1 MRHMSQRLSVRTLT
15 IALCMCMAPSAWAV
29 EKSRPNIVILVADDW
44 GFSDVGA
51 FGGEIATPH
60 LDALAARGSRFSNFH
75 VAATCSPTRAML
87 LTGVDHHRNGVG
99 NMPETTPTE
108 QEGKPGYAGVLAPDT
123 VTLATMLRDV
133 GYHTYIAG
141 KWHVGKAPENLPGRR
156 GFERSF
162 IQADS
167 GTDSWEDRPY
177 MMLYD
182 KTYWFEQDRAAQLS
196 KDFYSSRFFVDKTI
210 GFLREQAAD
219 GKPFMAYIGF
229 QANHIP
235 IQAPAEYVAKYRGRY
250 DQGWTALRQSRRDGA
265 VREGMMPA
273 GMPITTLASTVVWE
287 SLTQDKQRQQAR
299 RMEVYAGMAEAMD
312 AEVGRLVQ
320 HLKLTGQ
327 YDNTVFVFLS
337 DNGSDPADPFN
348 IPTANAWVRMNYQ
361 VDVEPLGGKGTFSA
375 NGPSWASATVG
386 PLQGY
391 KYFASEGGL
400 RVPLIISGLPGV
412 ASVAVVSALTHV
424 NDIVPTLLD
433 AAGIAPHQGQYA
445 GRTVQTLSGHSL
457 MPLLQGKANYAYRR
471 DEALGYEL
479 AGSAALF
486 LGDYKLAIDLRAA
499 SSSDVNV
506 MAAVSLPKGTAT
518 GGAGFSFELPETVRA
533 LVPQEGQIAQ
543 PQASLP
549 TGAPLPSWL
558 KLDAERLRFNASA
571 VPDGSF
577 PLQVVITVAGQRV
590 IVVISERTA

>member
-1 MRHMSQRLSVRTLT
+1 MIRQTNLFWR
-15 IALCMCMAPSAWAV
+15 ALALHLGLCACLLPGAEAAN
-29 EKSRPNIVILVADDW
+29 KGRPNIVILVADDW

-99 NMPETTPTE
+99 NMPETTPPE

-123 VTLATMLRDV
+123 VTLATMLRDA

-141 KWHVGKAPENLPGRR
+141 KWHVGKEPENLPGRR

-167 GTDSWEDRPY
+167 GTDNWENRPY

-182 KTYWFEQDRAAQLS
+182 KTYWFEQDRQAQLP

-210 GFLREQAAD
+210 GYIREQAAD

-235 IQAPAEYVAKYRGRY
+235 IQAPAQFVAKYRGRY
-250 DQGWTALRQSRRDGA
+250 DQGWTALRQARRDGA
-265 VREGMMPA
+265 IRTGMMPP
-273 GMPITTLASTVVWE
+273 GMPLATLPSTVDWN
-287 SLTQDKQRQQAR
+287 SLTPEKQRQQAR

-320 HLKLTGQ
+320 HLQSSGQ

-348 IPTANAWVRMNYQ
+348 IPSANAWVRMNYQ

-400 RVPLIISGLPGV
+400 RVPLIVSGLP
-412 ASVAVVSALTHV
+412 SVVSGTVVSALTHV

-433 AAGIAPHQGQYA
+433 AAGIVPHQGQYA
-445 GRTVQTLSGHSL
+445 GRSVQALSGHSL
-457 MPLLQGKANYAYRR
+457 LPLLQGKASYAYRP

-486 LGDYKLAIDLRAA
+486 LGDYKLVKNIAPLGDGRWRLFNLHQDPGETRDLQSAEPVVFAKLRAA
-499 SSSDVNV
+499 YDQYAQDYGVLPV
-506 MAAVSLPKGTAT
+506 PEGFDLQKAGLHYAIDHYLLPKLRAAWPWCLALT
-518 GGAGFSFELPETVRA
+518 GMVLA
-533 LVPQEGQIAQ
+533 LVV
-543 PQASLP
+543 
-549 TGAPLPSWL
+549 WRRRR
-558 KLDAERLRFNASA
+558 KLIF
-571 VPDGSF
+571 
-577 PLQVVITVAGQRV
+577 
-590 IVVISERTA
+590 

>member
-1 MRHMSQRLSVRTLT
+1 MRQTNISWRALVLQL
-15 IALCMCMAPSAWAV
+15 ALCACLVPGAGAAD
-29 EKSRPNIVILVADDW
+29 KGRPNFVILVADDW

-99 NMPETTPTE
+99 NMPETTPPE

-123 VTLATMLRDV
+123 VTLATMLRDA
-133 GYHTYIAG
+133 GYHTYVAG

-167 GTDSWEDRPY
+167 GTDNWENRPY

-182 KTYWFEQDRAAQLS
+182 KTYWFEQDRPAQLP

-210 GFLREQAAD
+210 GYIREQAAD

-235 IQAPAEYVAKYRGRY
+235 IQAPAEFVAKYRGRY
-250 DQGWTALRQSRRDGA
+250 DQGWTALRQARRDGA
-265 VREGMMPA
+265 VRTGMMPP
-273 GMPITTLASTVVWE
+273 GMPLATLASTVAWD
-287 SLTQDKQRQQAR
+287 SLTPEKQRQQAR

-320 HLKLTGQ
+320 HLQSSGQ

-348 IPTANAWVRMNYQ
+348 IPSANAWVRMNYQ

-391 KYFASEGGL
+391 KYFAGEGGL
-400 RVPLIISGLPGV
+400 RVPLIVSGLPGV
-412 ASVAVVSALTHV
+412 ASGAVVSALTHV
-424 NDIVPTLLD
+424 NDIVPTLLE
-433 AAGIAPHQGQYA
+433 AAGISPHQGLYA

-457 MPLLQGKANYAYRR
+457 LPLLQGKANYVYRP

-486 LGDYKLAIDLRAA
+486 LGDYKLVKNIAPLGDGQWRLFNLRQDPGETRDLQSTEPAMFATMRAAYDQYAQDYGVLPVPDGFDLQKAGLHYAIDHYLLPKLRAA
-499 SSSDVNV
+499 WPWWL
-506 MAAVSLPKGTAT
+506 ALA
-518 GGAGFSFELPETVRA
+518 FSVLA
-533 LVPQEGQIAQ
+533 LVV
-543 PQASLP
+543 
-549 TGAPLPSWL
+549 WRRRR
-558 KLDAERLRFNASA
+558 KLIF
-571 VPDGSF
+571 
-577 PLQVVITVAGQRV
+577 
-590 IVVISERTA
+590 

>member
-1 MRHMSQRLSVRTLT
+1 MRQTNIYWRALVLQL
-15 IALCMCMAPSAWAV
+15 ALCACLVPGAGAAD
-29 EKSRPNIVILVADDW
+29 KGRPNFVILVADDW

-99 NMPETTPTE
+99 NMPETTPPE

-123 VTLATMLRDV
+123 VTLATMLRDA
-133 GYHTYIAG
+133 GYHTYVAG

-167 GTDSWEDRPY
+167 GTDNWENRPY

-182 KTYWFEQDRAAQLS
+182 KTYWFEQDRPAQLP

-210 GFLREQAAD
+210 GYIREQAAD

-235 IQAPAEYVAKYRGRY
+235 IQAPAEFVAKYRGRY
-250 DQGWTALRQSRRDGA
+250 DQGWTALRQARRDGA
-265 VREGMMPA
+265 VRTGMMPP
-273 GMPITTLASTVVWE
+273 GMPLATLPSTVPWDT
-287 SLTQDKQRQQAR
+287 LTPEKQRQQAR

-320 HLKLTGQ
+320 HLQSSGQ

-348 IPTANAWVRMNYQ
+348 IPSANAWVRMNYQ

-391 KYFASEGGL
+391 KYFAGEGGL
-400 RVPLIISGLPGV
+400 RVPLIVSGLQGV
-412 ASVAVVSALTHV
+412 ASGAVVSALTHV

-433 AAGIAPHQGQYA
+433 AAGISLQQGLYA

-457 MPLLQGKANYAYRR
+457 LPLLQGKANYVYRP

-486 LGDYKLAIDLRAA
+486 LGDYKLVKNIAPLGDGQWRLFNLRQDPGETRDLQSTEPAMFATMRAAYDQYAQDYGVLPVPEGFDLQKAGLHYAIDHYLLPKLRAA
-499 SSSDVNV
+499 WPWWL
-506 MAAVSLPKGTAT
+506 ALA
-518 GGAGFSFELPETVRA
+518 FSVLA
-533 LVPQEGQIAQ
+533 LVV
-543 PQASLP
+543 
-549 TGAPLPSWL
+549 WRRRR
-558 KLDAERLRFNASA
+558 KLIF
-571 VPDGSF
+571 
-577 PLQVVITVAGQRV
+577 
-590 IVVISERTA
+590 

>member
-1 MRHMSQRLSVRTLT
+1 MRQTNFRMRGLV
-15 IALCMCMAPSAWAV
+15 LCLGLYACLAPSVGAA
-29 EKSRPNIVILVADDW
+29 EKARPNIVILVADDW

-60 LDALAARGSRFSNFH
+60 LDKLAARGSRFSNFH

-99 NMPETTPTE
+99 NMPETTPPE

-123 VTLATMLRDV
+123 VTLATMLRDA

-141 KWHVGKAPENLPGRR
+141 KWHVGKEPDNLPGRR

-167 GTDSWEDRPY
+167 GTDNWENRPY

-182 KTYWFEQDRAAQLS
+182 KTYWFEQDRPAQLPN
-196 KDFYSSRFFVDKTI
+196 DFYSSRFFVDKTI
-210 GFLREQAAD
+210 GYIREQAAD

-235 IQAPAEYVAKYRGRY
+235 IQAPAQFVDKYRGRY
-250 DQGWTALRQSRRDGA
+250 DQGWTALRQARRDGA
-265 VREGMMPA
+265 IRAGVMPA
-273 GMPITTLASTVVWE
+273 GMPMTTPASTVAWD
-287 SLTQDKQRQQAR
+287 SLSPDKQRLQAR

-320 HLKLTGQ
+320 HLKVSGQ

-348 IPTANAWVRMNYQ
+348 IPSANAWVRMHYQ

-386 PLQGY
+386 PLHGY

-400 RVPLIISGLPGV
+400 RVPLIVSGLPGV
-412 ASVAVVSALTHV
+412 ASGAVVSALTHV

-445 GRTVQTLSGHSL
+445 GRTVQVLSGRSL
-457 MPLLQGKANYAYRR
+457 LPLLQGKADYAYRPE
-471 DEALGYEL
+471 EALGYEL

-486 LGDYKLAIDLRAA
+486 LGDYKLVKNIAPLGDGQWRLFNLRLDPGETQDLQAAQPAVFVSMRAAYDKYAQDYGVLPVPEGFDLQKAGFNYAVHHYLLPKLRAA
-499 SSSDVNV
+499 WPLWL
-506 MAAVSLPKGTAT
+506 ALAGAVL
-518 GGAGFSFELPETVRA
+518 A
-533 LVPQEGQIAQ
+533 LVV
-543 PQASLP
+543 
-549 TGAPLPSWL
+549 WRRRR
-558 KLDAERLRFNASA
+558 KL
-571 VPDGSF
+571 
-577 PLQVVITVAGQRV
+577 
-590 IVVISERTA
+590 IS

>member
-1 MRHMSQRLSVRTLT
+1 MRQKFTPWRGLVLLLGACVCLVH
-15 IALCMCMAPSAWAV
+15 PSSAAD
-29 EKSRPNIVILVADDW
+29 KARPNIVILVADDW

-60 LDALAARGSRFSNFH
+60 LDALAAKGSRFSNFH
-75 VAATCSPTRAML
+75 VAATCSPTRSML

-99 NMPETTPTE
+99 NMPETTPPE

-141 KWHVGKAPENLPGRR
+141 KWHVGKAPANLPGRR

-167 GTDSWEDRPY
+167 GTDNWENRPY

-182 KTYWFEQDRAAQLS
+182 KTYWFEQDRAAQLP

-210 GFLREQAAD
+210 GYIREQAAD
-219 GKPFMAYIGF
+219 GKPFMAYVGF

-235 IQAPAEYVAKYRGRY
+235 IQAPAEFVAKYRGRY
-250 DQGWTALRQSRRDGA
+250 AQGWTALRQARRDGA
-265 VREGMMPA
+265 IRAGVMPA
-273 GMPITTLASTVVWE
+273 GMPMSMLPSTVPWD
-287 SLTQDKQRQQAR
+287 SLAPDKQRQQAR

-320 HLKLTGQ
+320 HLKSSGQ

-348 IPTANAWVRMNYQ
+348 IPSANAWVRMNYQ
-361 VDVEPLGGKGTFSA
+361 VDADPMGGKDTFSA

-386 PLQGY
+386 PLRGY

-400 RVPLIISGLPGV
+400 RVPLIVSGLPGV
-412 ASVAVVSALTHV
+412 AGGQVVAALTHV
-424 NDIVPTLLD
+424 NDIVPTLLE

-445 GRTVQTLSGHSL
+445 GQTVQALSGRSL
-457 MPLLQGKANYAYRR
+457 LPLLQGKADYAYRP
-471 DEALGYEL
+471 DEPVGYEL

-486 LGDYKLAIDLRAA
+486 LGDYKLVKNIAPLGDGLWRLYNLRQDPGETLDLQSAQPVVFASMRDAYAKYAQDNGVLPVPVGFDLQKAAMHYAIHHYFLPKLRAA
-499 SSSDVNV
+499 WPGFLALAG
-506 MAAVSLPKGTAT
+506 AALGWAYWRRRRKA
-518 GGAGFSFELPETVRA
+518 
-533 LVPQEGQIAQ
+533 
-543 PQASLP
+543 
-549 TGAPLPSWL
+549 
-558 KLDAERLRFNASA
+558 
-571 VPDGSF
+571 
-577 PLQVVITVAGQRV
+577 
-590 IVVISERTA
+590 IS

>member
-1 MRHMSQRLSVRTLT
+1 MRQIITRWR
-15 IALCMCMAPSAWAV
+15 ALVMLLGVCVCLAPATWAAD
-29 EKSRPNIVILVADDW
+29 KARPNIVILVADDW

-60 LDALAARGSRFSNFH
+60 LDSLAAKGSRFSNFH
-75 VAATCSPTRAML
+75 VAATCSPTRSML

-99 NMPETTPTE
+99 NMPETTPPE

-141 KWHVGKAPENLPGRR
+141 KWHVGKAPANLPGRR

-167 GTDSWEDRPY
+167 GTDNWENRPY

-182 KTYWFEQDRAAQLS
+182 KTYWFEQDRAAQLP

-210 GFLREQAAD
+210 GYIREQAAD

-235 IQAPAEYVAKYRGRY
+235 IQAPAEFVTKYRGRY
-250 DQGWTALRQSRRDGA
+250 DQGWTALRQARRDGA
-265 VREGMMPA
+265 IRAGVMPA
-273 GMPITTLASTVVWE
+273 GMPMTTPASTVAWE
-287 SLTQDKQRQQAR
+287 SLTPDKQRQQAR

-320 HLKLTGQ
+320 HLKSSGQ

-348 IPTANAWVRMNYQ
+348 IPSANAWVRMNYQ
-361 VDVEPLGGKGTFSA
+361 VDADPLGGKGTFSA

-400 RVPLIISGLPGV
+400 RVPLIVSGLPGV
-412 ASVAVVSALTHV
+412 ASGRVVSVLTHV
-424 NDIVPTLLD
+424 NDIVPTLLE

-445 GRTVQTLSGHSL
+445 GQTVQPLSGRSL
-457 MPLLQGKANYAYRR
+457 LPLLQGKADYAYRP

-486 LGDYKLAIDLRAA
+486 LGDYKLVKNIAPLGDGQWRLFNLHQDPGETLDLQSAQPVVFASMRAAYDKYAQDYGVLPVPEGFDLQKAAMSYAIHHYFLPKLRAA
-499 SSSDVNV
+499 WPGYL
-506 MAAVSLPKGTAT
+506 ALAGAVLGWAYWRRRRKA
-518 GGAGFSFELPETVRA
+518 
-533 LVPQEGQIAQ
+533 
-543 PQASLP
+543 
-549 TGAPLPSWL
+549 
-558 KLDAERLRFNASA
+558 
-571 VPDGSF
+571 
-577 PLQVVITVAGQRV
+577 
-590 IVVISERTA
+590 IS